1 MAMNDNY
8 RLNISGDSS
17 QLESSLKIIQA
28 YMDAIENMELDKP
41 IDGMADKL
49 KIIASQFKRIKD
61 IADKTDGSAFISSKD
76 MNTVVDST
84 RKATK
89 EINDF
94 KDAISDAQ
102 KEQIAMGKAPNTN
115 LQKSYEKLN
124 NTLESMTENLD
135 EFSSKTVG
143 TDSGI
148 NTRIQDMK
156 RLGEATDDYYESLN
170 NAMTAQQK
178 MKQIRA
184 SEYRV
189 RRNLD
194 KSEISGRMSY
204 DTGTQTKSAIGKSQF
219 MRRDSADLKKQLA
232 DLRNRDKNDTSM
244 SNLNRRFTNK
254 EIDKSTYQQERA
266 QIEANNKARAKEIDS
281 IEKLIRQMDTTSNYF
296 DNVASKQMNDRRI
309 DPARGTFKGIFRERA
324 PSIASH
330 GVMAGMAVGGGMY
343 MKGKSL
349 SETNRPQKIALGQ
362 QMGTSDYKSVR
373 HNFEEMSIDNHLG
386 YNSTDMLKFASDY
399 MGSVGYK
406 GQDNVNSGVKELA
419 TGGKAMGIADDQ
431 AYRDSMNTLMHT
443 GAIDSGADIKDIQSA
458 FLGGLKESGMVGR
471 NEEQLKALSSIAE
484 SVGQGRTMT
493 KNDLSNVSSMQSMLA
508 SSGSKGLQGQQG
520 AEFMSSLN
528 DGIRNGMQDPYIRNA
543 MGWGSQYQGLEG
555 RYDLQ
560 KRMDKGI
567 ADPEN
572 VSDLYQQ
579 ATQVSSSKKG
589 QKIAFN
595 ESLKQMGVD
604 ATLEQSD
611 ELFKMAEEGK
621 LTKKA
626 LEDYKKKTS
635 KEGSKE
641 RDKNSKDYKESQEGK
656 DDQGKAKADRLAEN
670 LYDMTGKIR
679 NVNTAL
685 MSLPAPFY
693 LAGASAMAFAV
704 SLMKSIAMMKGS
716 EMLGR
721 RANGE
726 SLLGRRG
733 RGKGRN
739 GRAGGRR
746 GRTDNGSGTPIG
758 GGGSPKKPNGDGGGT
773 FHKGSTGRKGGR
785 LGRVGDFGKRLIQVG
800 EYKPTDTSR
809 GGQIK
814 GLGDLG
820 KKIKG
825 GTTRAGE
832 GIKGIDWKGLGNNA
846 KNIGR
851 GVVSKGRGIDWKGI
865 GSNAKTTGK
874 GIVSKGKGLLSK
886 IPKGKGGTSGITAG
900 ARGLKGLGK
909 GIPLLGLGI
918 SALDIGSSLK
928 SGNKEAIGGSIGGA
942 TGATAGGAIGAT
954 IGSVIPGLGT
964 AIGGIAGSTIGGIV
978 GDKAGSEVGKKGLK
992 KSLGIGWTK
1001 PKSYKDFGLVGKA
1014 WHGLFGSKKG
1024 KNKNIPTNDPT
1035 KIGFLG
1041 GAGKGGMGSP
1051 SDDKVKRNPALISMA
1066 PQLSH
1071 QGLSEF
1077 EKEGDKENKKGIS
1090 GFRGNDCY
1098 KQIALLVA

>member
-244 SNLNRRFTNK
+244 TNLNRRFTNK

-349 SETNRPQKIALGQ
+349 SESNRPQKIALGQ

-785 LGRVGDFGKRLIQVG
+785 LGRVGDFGKRLIQVR

-820 KKIKG
+820 KKIRG

-886 IPKGKGGTSGITAG
+886 IPKGKGGTSGITASG
-900 ARGLKGLGK
+900 TSNVLSHAGGLMKHAGW
-909 GIPLLGLGI
+909 LGLGLTGFDM
-918 SALDIGSSLK
+918 ASSLAK
-928 SGNKEAIGGSIGGA
+928 GDKEGTAQSFGNFMGG
-942 TGATAGGAIGAT
+942 
-954 IGSVIPGLGT
+954 VIDPLGLGYGNNLNKHAEGLAKDSMNT
-964 AIGGIAGSTIGGIV
+964 KKLFGKGGFIDLNW
-978 GDKAGSEVGKKGLK
+978 DKPKKDKDKGLLYNWGKK
-992 KSLGIGWTK
+992 I
-1001 PKSYKDFGLVGKA
+1001 FGFGGK
-1014 WHGLFGSKKG
+1014 KKG
-1024 KNKNIPTNDPT
+1024 KGKGKGLPTNDPT

-1051 SDDKVKRNPALISMA
+1051 QEEGSNRRPGNPALISMA